1 VSRRGEK
8 RPRPEKELRVLV
20 DRAKRSDPA
29 AWEALYRA
37 AYTPLLIYASRRLSS
52 REAADD
58 VVSEAFARA
67 YERIDRFTWRGGG
80 GLYAWLYG
88 IQRNVVLETHR
99 ASARQ
104 IALGEHDQA
113 DLNPGPA
120 EQVIAREENDH
131 VRAAFERLPEDDRE
145 VLELRVVG
153 RLGAK
158 DAGAV
163 LGRRPGAVRIAQSR
177 ALTRLREL
185 MAEEYS

>member
-1 VSRRGEK
+1 MSRRGEK

-20 DRAKRSDPA
+20 ERAKRSDPD

-37 AYTPLLIYASRRLSS
+37 AYTPLSIYASRRLGG

-58 VVSEAFARA
+58 VVGEAFARA
-67 YERIDRFTWRGGG
+67 YERIDRFTRRGG
-80 GLYAWLYG
+80 GLYAWLYA
-88 IQRNVVLETHR
+88 ILRNVVLETHR

-120 EQVIAREENDH
+120 EQVIGREENDH

-145 VLELRVVG
+145 LLELRVVG
-153 RLGAK
+153 GLGAK

-163 LGRRPGAVRIAQSR
+163 LGRRPGAVRMAQSR